1 MDNFPGLIKISMT
14 TEKIEVA
21 RLQELNSNSFEY
33 NLNGFELGLGL
44 VWPKMFGFLVELGK
58 RTKEL
63 STKFESRKS
72 KEGKVKDLTC
82 KWVAD
87 NSKLMEYFIIA
98 P

>member
-1 MDNFPGLIKISMT
+1 MKC
-14 TEKIEVA
+14 
-21 RLQELNSNSFEY
+21 
-33 NLNGFELGLGL
+33 
-44 VWPKMFGFLVELGK
+44 PKMFGFLVELGK

-72 KEGKVKDLTC
+72 EEGKVKDLTC

-87 NSKLMEYFIIA
+87 NFKLMEYFIIA